1 MLLTTLLC
9 VILAALISI
18 GTSNVYAV
26 TAKIIVFVIAGGLF
40 VFVFF
45 LIMYQ
50 MTFGRW
56 R

>member
-18 GTSNVYAV
+18 ETSNVFAV
-26 TAKIIVFVIAGGLF
+26 TAKIIVFVIASGLL

-50 MTFGRW
+50 MTVGR
-56 R
+56 RH